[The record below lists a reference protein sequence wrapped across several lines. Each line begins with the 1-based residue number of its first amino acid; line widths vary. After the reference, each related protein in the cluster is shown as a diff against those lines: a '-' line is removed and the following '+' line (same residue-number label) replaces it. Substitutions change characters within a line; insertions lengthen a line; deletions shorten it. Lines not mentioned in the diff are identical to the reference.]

1 MDQVA
6 IDDDNLV
13 EAEKNPKE
21 SWGEIVM
28 LSTSHAVPVCGE
40 REESWGYPLAG
51 NSPPA
56 NVRIFGKEVYERQF

>member
-28 LSTSHAVPVCGE
+28 LSTSHAVPVLWWE
-40 REESWGYPLAG
+40 RRELRISTGREF
-51 NSPPA
+51 SPC
-56 NVRIFGKEVYERQF
+56 